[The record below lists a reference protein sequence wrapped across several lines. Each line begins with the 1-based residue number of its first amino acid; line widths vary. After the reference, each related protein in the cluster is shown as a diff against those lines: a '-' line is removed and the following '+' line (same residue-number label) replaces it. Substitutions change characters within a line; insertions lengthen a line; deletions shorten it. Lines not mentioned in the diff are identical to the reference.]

1 MLYSFSVAFDTFLFS
16 RWVFYY
22 IRLYILRCCTYVYIN
37 FNLNNI
43 FHAFQCFLTFVV
55 YVTADIGLT
64 AGQNQY
70 LPPNKGYNYDRPS
83 IPFGSAPAP
92 QTVK

>member
-1 MLYSFSVAFDTFLFS
+1 MKFYNELLKAFINIHFAVDVFFHFLWNFLNMYKILYSKQYL
-16 RWVFYY
+16 
-22 IRLYILRCCTYVYIN
+22 
-37 FNLNNI
+37 
-43 FHAFQCFLTFVV
+43 AFQCFLTFVV

-83 IPFGSAPAP
+83 IPFGSAPPP

>member
-1 MLYSFSVAFDTFLFS
+1 MEAHTHIHFCILCFFLY
-16 RWVFYY
+16 
-22 IRLYILRCCTYVYIN
+22 
-37 FNLNNI
+37 
-43 FHAFQCFLTFVV
+43 FQCFFTFIV

-70 LPPNKGYNYDRPS
+70 LPPNKGYNYDRPN

>member
-1 MLYSFSVAFDTFLFS
+1 MCVCVCSRVFTCFFFSNLENFLFYS
-16 RWVFYY
+16 KQY
-22 IRLYILRCCTYVYIN
+22 LS
-37 FNLNNI
+37 
-43 FHAFQCFLTFVV
+43 HASFQCFLTFVA

-70 LPPNKGYNYDRPS
+70 LPPPNNNNNNNGYNYQKPN

-92 QTVK
+92 QTVE